1 MEELLDAGYD
11 PTQQIPGSFP
21 TPEDLTPISSQSS
34 NSRESPSA
42 THSQQHSPRSVPA
55 KSNSEE
61 EVDLILS
68 NNSAYQPMPRGVIT
82 RSRAWL
88 LAQQQQQAETQLA
101 EEQEST
107 NHPQGPTLQT
117 QGTSSAAENEVNN
130 PQPTANHQS
139 LHPVAQPQGNP
150 TATVPVAQSA
160 PAPSIPP
167 NVPTR
172 STGVAAALQNAP
184 APVPNPNPVHI
195 THPRR
200 MLLADLPG
208 RGECLAPHFDG
219 DHPEELSRYFSEV
232 ESLFT
237 RHAVTTKE
245 DKKNGTLKY
254 LTTAS
259 TERIWKLSD
268 ALTDPT
274 KTYKEYKKEIHKL
287 YPGSTNNV
295 FTVQH
300 LDMLVR
306 LRTCIGIISALELG
320 DYHCQFKVISKYL
333 IGKNRMSQVEQ
344 TQAFMCGLQPELE
357 QQVKQ
362 RLQLKKPNHNLQDPY
377 DLEDIYDAASY
388 VLQGMALVA
397 TSSLTSQC
405 WISNLSHS

>member
-1 MEELLDAGYD
+1 M
-11 PTQQIPGSFP
+11 
-21 TPEDLTPISSQSS
+21 
-34 NSRESPSA
+34 
-42 THSQQHSPRSVPA
+42 
-55 KSNSEE
+55 
-61 EVDLILS
+61 
-68 NNSAYQPMPRGVIT
+68 
-82 RSRAWL
+82 
-88 LAQQQQQAETQLA
+88 
-101 EEQEST
+101 
-107 NHPQGPTLQT
+107 
-117 QGTSSAAENEVNN
+117 
-130 PQPTANHQS
+130 ANHQS

-150 TATVPVAQSA
+150 TATVSVAQSA

-172 STGVAAALQNAP
+172 ITGVAAALQNAP

-200 MLLADLPG
+200 MPLTDLPG
-208 RGECLAPHFDG
+208 RGERSAPHFDG
-219 DHPEELSRYFSEV
+219 DHPEELGRYFSEV

-237 RHAVTTKE
+237 RHVVTTEE

-274 KTYKEYKKEIHKL
+274 KTYEEYKKEIHKL

-320 DYHCQFKVISKYL
+320 DYH
-333 IGKNRMSQVEQ
+333 
-344 TQAFMCGLQPELE
+344 
-357 QQVKQ
+357 
-362 RLQLKKPNHNLQDPY
+362 H
-377 DLEDIYDAASY
+377 
-388 VLQGMALVA
+388 
-397 TSSLTSQC
+397 
-405 WISNLSHS
+405 